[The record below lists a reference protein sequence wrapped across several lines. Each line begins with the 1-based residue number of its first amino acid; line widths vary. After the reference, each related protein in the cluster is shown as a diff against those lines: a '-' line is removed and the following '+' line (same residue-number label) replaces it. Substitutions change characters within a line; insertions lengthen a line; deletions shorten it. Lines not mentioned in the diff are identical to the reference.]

1 MFSSAAELAREIGVD
16 PSTVRDWINRGLLRS
31 YGGRYGRKR
40 ERGRWHRIPEL
51 PKKRLE
57 QLKKPNEK
65 WNKTYSNTEIAVLLN
80 AREPDK
86 VIAKMIGRTPNSVR
100 IKKCRLRKS
109 GILRKGQVKSR
120 GGLQV

>member
-1 MFSSAAELAREIGVD
+1 VFDSAAELAREIGVD

-51 PKKRLE
+51 PKTKLK

-65 WNKTYSNTEIAVLLN
+65 WNKTYTAAEISVLMN

-86 VIAKMIGRTPNSVR
+86 VIAQMIGRTPNSVR

-109 GILRKGQVKSR
+109 GILPRR
-120 GGLQV
+120 RLITRRDRLA